1 MSGHLT
7 SSIEPVGHEEHYH
20 TSQDESHKDQCR
32 CCVHADSLTGIQGG
46 GYPCPCACP
55 KTLFPA
61 PAQVSDFA
69 TPGWRSWSCPKTHG
83 FGQLRNG
90 VGAGALPLRRLLAEA
105 HKWILPVRGS
115 FRGQDRC
122 RQDHDASTMNAPNQG
137 RGQAFRKKSD
147 RRMAAAGWHSNR
159 SDGGVGLRSMARLPC
174 RRRNEL

>member
-7 SSIEPVGHEEHYH
+7 SLIKPVGHEEHYH

-32 CCVHADSLTGIQGG
+32 CCIHADSLTGIQGG

-83 FGQLRNG
+83 SGQLSGRK
-90 VGAGALPLRRLLAEA
+90 VSQRRRPPSQAAPETTSVA
-105 HKWILPVRGS
+105 PRPRGTRSATRKSAWEGTTTS
-115 FRGQDRC
+115 FRSESRIAGSAGRWQ
-122 RQDHDASTMNAPNQG
+122 SPAPG
-137 RGQAFRKKSD
+137 S
-147 RRMAAAGWHSNR
+147 
-159 SDGGVGLRSMARLPC
+159 
-174 RRRNEL
+174 